1 MTDQLHHQS
10 LLGQRITEVQSL
22 TFRYQN
28 HTGRDSE
35 GHRHPAPAHDA
46 EQRLLRIR
54 TGDGLQ
60 GHAFGGSQRMVEA
73 VRRQLLSQDPFQREA
88 ITALL
93 QKAGRLDR
101 ESLSDKNLGIVD
113 QALWDLAGQAT
124 GLPVYKLLGGSRDRV
139 PAYASTMVGDD
150 IPGGLDSPESYAA
163 FAKACVAQGYRA
175 VKMHTWMPPY
185 GPDLGRDIAACTAVR
200 EAVGPDIKLMLD
212 PFHNYTR
219 EEALQLGRAI
229 EELDFHW
236 MEEPMD
242 EYSVSSYVWLCEN
255 LELPICGPESAAGA
269 LQTRAEW
276 IVREA
281 ADIVRTGL
289 EHGGITHIM
298 KTAHLC
304 EAFGLRLELHGGG
317 AGSLQALAAMP
328 IPGEYFEYGLLHPHL
343 DFEGE
348 SPWLRT
354 PIDRIDAD
362 GQIPLPRLPGLGL
375 DIDWDFIHANVIEDW
390 Q

>member
-1 MTDQLHHQS
+1 MTDRCLS
-10 LLGQRITEVQSL
+10 GQRITEVESL

-46 EQRLLRIR
+46 EQRVIRIR
-54 TGDGLQ
+54 TQDGLE
-60 GHAFGGSQRMVEA
+60 GIAFGGSEGLVA
-73 VRRQLLSQDPFQREA
+73 AARQQLAGHDPFQREA

-93 QKAGRLDR
+93 QKAGRLDQAA
-101 ESLSDKNLGIVD
+101 LSDRNIGILD
-113 QALWDLAGQAT
+113 QALWDLAGKAA
-124 GLPVYKLLGGSRDRV
+124 GLPVYKLLGGFRDRV

-163 FAKACVAQGYRA
+163 FAKACVAKGYRA

-185 GPDLGRDIAACTAVR
+185 GPDLNRDIAACAAVR
-200 EAVGPDIKLMLD
+200 EAVGPDVHLMLD

-219 EEALQLGRAI
+219 EEALYLADAIAELGFR
-229 EELDFHW
+229 W

-242 EYSVSSYVWLCEN
+242 EYNVSSYVWLCEN
-255 LELPICGPESAAGA
+255 TALPICGPESAAGG
-269 LQTRAEW
+269 LKTRAEW
-276 IVREA
+276 IAREA
-281 ADIVRTGL
+281 ADMIRTGL
-289 EHGGITHIM
+289 EHGGISHIM

-317 AGSLQALAAMP
+317 AGTLQALAAMP
-328 IPGEYFEYGLLHPHL
+328 IPGEYYEHGLLHPHL

-354 PIDRIDAD
+354 PIDRVEPD
-362 GQIPLPRLPGLGL
+362 GQISLPDRPGLGL
-375 DIDWDFIHANVIEDW
+375 DVDWDFIQANRIQDW
-390 Q
+390 H

>member
-1 MTDQLHHQS
+1 MTDQPLA
-10 LLGQRITEVQSL
+10 GRRISDVQSL

-46 EQRLLRIR
+46 EQRVIRIR
-54 TGDGLQ
+54 TQDGLE
-60 GHAFGGSQRMVEA
+60 GTVFGGSERLVAAARE
-73 VRRQLLSQDPFQREA
+73 QLTGHDPFQREA

-93 QKAGRLDR
+93 QKAGRLDQDA
-101 ESLSDKNLGIVD
+101 LSDRNLGLLD
-113 QALWDLAGQAT
+113 QALWDLAGKAT
-124 GLPVYKLLGGSRDRV
+124 GLPVYKLLGGFRDRV

-150 IPGGLDSPESYAA
+150 IPGGLDSPDSYAA
-163 FAKACVAQGYRA
+163 FARACVDRGYRA
-175 VKMHTWMPPY
+175 VKLHTWMPPY
-185 GPDLGRDIAACTAVR
+185 GPDLTRDIAACAAVR
-200 EAVGPDIKLMLD
+200 EAVGPDVHLMLD
-212 PFHNYTR
+212 PFHNYSR
-219 EEALQLGRAI
+219 EEALHLADAI
-229 EELDFHW
+229 AELDYHW

-242 EYSVSSYVWLCEN
+242 EYSVSSYVWLAEN
-255 LELPICGPESAAGA
+255 TALPICGPESAAGG
-269 LQTRAEW
+269 LKTRAEW

-281 ADIVRTGL
+281 VDILRTGT

-317 AGSLQALAAMP
+317 AGTLHALAAMP
-328 IPGEYFEYGLLHPHL
+328 IPGEYYEHGLLHPHL

-354 PIDRIDAD
+354 PVDRVEPD
-362 GQIPLPRLPGLGL
+362 GQITLPQGPGLGL
-375 DIDWDFIHANVIEDW
+375 DIDWDFIGANVIQDW
-390 Q
+390 H